1 MNVQTLD
8 SRYDSSTDE
17 MRFPYPF
24 NSLTDSEVRIC
35 RAAMVQGEAKV
46 KARIK
51 GYFKY
56 HERPQ
61 PGTSMRIDD
70 YHFDPNLFQP
80 EQWD

>member
-1 MNVQTLD
+1 MA
-8 SRYDSSTDE
+8 RHK
-17 MRFPYPF
+17 
-24 NSLTDSEVRIC
+24 
-35 RAAMVQGEAKV
+35 GEAKV